1 MKRLF
6 LGVIFLV
13 FIVILTG
20 CDSRVYWDGKLKSID
35 QAQEANMI
43 LEDIINALENDD
55 TEALKNV
62 FAIEVQNSTSDLDSQ
77 IEEAIEYFEGEVI
90 SYDSVGTPAGSESMR
105 EGELVYS
112 SIGNAKSKS
121 VVTTEDTYTISFSAI
136 LVDDE
141 ETNQGVW
148 RIWLG
153 KNKEDYMIL
162 GVVTG
167 MPKA

>member
-6 LGVIFLV
+6 LGAIFLA

-62 FAIEVQNSTSDLDSQ
+62 FAIEVQTGTSDLDAQ
-77 IEEAIEYFEGEVI
+77 IEEAIEYFEGEVV
-90 SYDSVGTPAGSESMR
+90 SYDSVGTPSGGESMR

-112 SIGNAKSKS
+112 GIDNAKSKN

-136 LVDDE
+136 LVDDI

-162 GVVTG
+162 GISE
-167 MPKA
+167 MPLS

>member
-6 LGVIFLV
+6 LGAIFLA

-62 FAIEVQNSTSDLDSQ
+62 FAVEVQTGTTDLDSQ
-77 IEEAIEYFEGEVI
+77 IKEAIEYFEGEVV
-90 SYDSVGTPAGSESMR
+90 SYDSVGTPPEVS
-105 EGELVYS
+105 
-112 SIGNAKSKS
+112 
-121 VVTTEDTYTISFSAI
+121 
-136 LVDDE
+136 
-141 ETNQGVW
+141 Q
-148 RIWLG
+148 
-153 KNKEDYMIL
+153 
-162 GVVTG
+162 
-167 MPKA
+167 